1 MGRRAVIR
9 CVFHWNWISKIKT
22 PQKFSFPF
30 FLEPIRDML
39 SPQKFQH
46 IQYVVSI
53 IKDIGTLLVTPCI
66 YNSQ

>member
-22 PQKFSFPF
+22 PRKFSFL

-39 SPQKFQH
+39 SPQTFQR

-66 YNSQ
+66 YNSR